1 MTIKQQGGIFGRN
14 PTFNNVDVEGTLTV
28 NGEPISDFGTMA
40 QQDADSVNIDGG
52 AIDGITLGT
61 NSAVTDAR
69 IDNIQIDGNTISSTD
84 TNGNINL
91 TPNGSGIVSVEDYLT
106 QNTATSYGL
115 HTINQGGGVG
125 ATMLALNQT
134 AADNYLIDF
143 LFYGTSKGGI
153 YQDSG
158 NNIQYRSVAQ
168 TKFVVNSQERASID
182 TNGNLTLSTGNLV
195 IGTSGQGIDFSATSG
210 TGTSELFDD
219 YEEGTWTPTYAPST
233 GSFTSITY
241 GNTGGVYT
249 KIGNICI
256 VSGYISTSALDT
268 TGGSGAIKVGGL
280 PYGIAGSSGGTR
292 DAWRGGSIG
301 YSAGWSGERPSS
313 VFASGGA
320 SDFRIM
326 YRSNATSDSSYVLV
340 ADMDTSGSNEIAFTL
355 TYRV

>member
-40 QQDADSVNIDGG
+40 QQDANNVNIDGG
-52 AIDGITLGT
+52 SIDNVTIGGSTAAIAVTSKLLTSTGTAGNIQTDSAGNRISMTRPGANYLVASTSGGTLNFGT
-61 NSAVTDAR
+61 NGVDTQAY
-69 IDNIQIDGNTISSTD
+69 IDT
-84 TNGNINL
+84 
-91 TPNGSGIVSVEDYLT
+91 
-106 QNTATSYGL
+106 
-115 HTINQGGGVG
+115 
-125 ATMLALNQT
+125 
-134 AADNYLIDF
+134 
-143 LFYGTSKGGI
+143 
-153 YQDSG
+153 SG
-158 NNIQYRSVAQ
+158 NLNC
-168 TKFVVNSQERASID
+168 
-182 TNGNLTLSTGNLV
+182 LTGNV
-195 IGTSGQGIDFSATSG
+195 VMANGKGIDFSATSG

>member
-195 IGTSGQGIDFSATSG
+195 IGTSGKGIDFSATSG

-219 YEEGTWTPTYAPST
+219 YEEGTWTP
-233 GSFTSITY
+233 
-241 GNTGGVYT
+241 V
-249 KIGNICI
+249 
-256 VSGYISTSALDT
+256 D
-268 TGGSGAIKVGGL
+268 GSGAGLSFSSASGYYTKTGRIVTATFTLVFPSTADGNAARISGL
-280 PYGIAGSSGGTR
+280 PFTSAAFGNGQNSGSFNVNNSGQSIQPSIVSNDTKFAALIYTGGISATNANLSGATLSGGIIYH
-292 DAWRGGSIG
+292 S
-301 YSAGWSGERPSS
+301 
-313 VFASGGA
+313 
-320 SDFRIM
+320 
-326 YRSNATSDSSYVLV
+326 
-340 ADMDTSGSNEIAFTL
+340 
-355 TYRV
+355 

>member
-1 MTIKQQGGIFGRN
+1 MTIKSQGGIFGRN
-14 PTFNNVDVEGTLTV
+14 PEFNDISNVGSATLKNLTTTDSAL
-28 NGEPISDFGTMA
+28 NISSSA
-40 QQDADSVNIDGG
+40 ADGSVTINASGNVGVGG
-52 AIDGITLGT
+52 SGT
-61 NSAVTDAR
+61 NTV
-69 IDNIQIDGNTISSTD
+69 
-84 TNGNINL
+84 TNGLAVNNATAGNYPGYEIQTADTTRFYINA
-91 TPNGSGIVSVEDYLT
+91 SDAASYIVSV
-106 QNTATSYGL
+106 
-115 HTINQGGGVG
+115 
-125 ATMLALNQT
+125 
-134 AADNYLIDF
+134 
-143 LFYGTSKGGI
+143 GTSPM
-153 YQDSG
+153 
-158 NNIQYRSVAQ
+158 V
-168 TKFVVNSQERASID
+168 FF
-182 TNGNLTLSTGNLV
+182 TNGGEAARFNSSKNLAFP
-195 IGTSGQGIDFSATSG
+195 SGQGIDFSATSG

>member
-1 MTIKQQGGIFGRN
+1 MTIKQNGGIFGRK
-14 PTFNNVDVEGTLTV
+14 PTFNGVTDEGTTRLESLGVNIGTDTPTTFAEIRSNGVSGEETILQLTRPTY
-28 NGEPISDFGTMA
+28 GECMTFGRAAGDGLIKSNRNIIMRA
-40 QQDADSVNIDGG
+40 DADNNSVGSDSNIIFQYDGSNE
-52 AIDGITLGT
+52 AARF
-61 NSAVTDAR
+61 NS
-69 IDNIQIDGNTISSTD
+69 DGN
-84 TNGNINL
+84 
-91 TPNGSGIVSVEDYLT
+91 
-106 QNTATSYGL
+106 
-115 HTINQGGGVG
+115 
-125 ATMLALNQT
+125 LA
-134 AADNYLIDF
+134 F
-143 LFYGTSKGGI
+143 P
-153 YQDSG
+153 
-158 NNIQYRSVAQ
+158 
-168 TKFVVNSQERASID
+168 
-182 TNGNLTLSTGNLV
+182 
-195 IGTSGQGIDFSATSG
+195 SGQGIDFSATSG

-280 PYGIAGSSGGTR
+280 PYSIAGSSGGTR

-301 YSAGWSGERPSS
+301 YSASWSGERPSS
-313 VFASGGA
+313 VFAAGGA

-326 YRSNATSDSSYVLV
+326 YRSNATSDSAYVLV